1 MSEEIKVAYCLGEVI
16 ELGDDPSKHLE
27 EVADHFQVSMGL
39 HDLSVLLA
47 EGKKLSLSKV
57 ALQLPMFDIDPK
69 IIIEFNI
76 KDFDVQILK
85 GNEYPDG
92 SWEKN
97 LIGVIIRAG
106 HMLNDAISNKVI
118 MPTNFTVQ

>member
-76 KDFDVQILK
+76 KEFDVQILK